1 MKKLFSRAALAALTL
16 ASPLALAHQ
25 AGDLLVRAGAIT
37 VDPHEKSGKISLA
50 GVGKI
55 AGTKATAD
63 SSTQLGVDFTY
74 MVADHVG
81 IDVLA
86 ATPFKHNI
94 GTRGTGVPGLDKLGS
109 TKQLPPTVSLLYY
122 PLESS
127 SIVQPYVGAGVTYA
141 YFFDSKLNN
150 SAKASGASNGLHL
163 KNSWGWGAQ
172 LGMDV
177 DLGDNFL
184 FNAQV
189 RYVNL
194 DTTATTRV
202 GGLKAKVDVDVNP
215 FVYMIGVGYKF

>member
-1 MKKLFSRAALAALTL
+1 MKKLFSRTALAALAL

-37 VDPHEKSGKISLA
+37 VDPHEKSSKISL
-50 GVGKI
+50 GGTKLP
-55 AGTKATAD
+55 GTKATAD
-63 SSTQLGVDFTY
+63 SSTQLGIDFTY
-74 MVADHVG
+74 MVADHLGV
-81 IDVLA
+81 DVVA

-94 GTRGTGVPGLDKLGS
+94 GTRGTGIAGLNKLGS

-127 SIVQPYVGAGVTYA
+127 SVVQPYVGAGVTYA
-141 YFFDSKLNN
+141 YFFDSKLSN

-177 DLGDNFL
+177 DLGENFL

-189 RYVNL
+189 RYVDL

-202 GGLKAKVDVDVNP
+202 GGAKAKVDVDVNP